1 MMGTC
6 IQQVFAAVCLC
17 TLMAN
22 PAMGQQSLTIA
33 DATTQGLSEFNTE
46 VVLQSTGERQGYVL
60 AIGFDSSVLNATNVS
75 VEGSDVQ
82 NIGAELIAAEV
93 LAEGLTLGVVLDAQ
107 SPFDGQVIPAGQATV
122 GVLTFTPATIATSNL
137 TTQLSFADGVFNS
150 PPLDNL
156 IVQGGLC

>member
-22 PAMGQQSLTIA
+22 PAMGQQSFTIA

-46 VVLQSTGERQGYVL
+46 VVLQSTGETQGYVL

-75 VEGSDVQ
+75 VEGSDVE

-122 GVLTFTPATIATSNL
+122 GVLTFTPATIVIN
-137 TTQLSFADGVFNS
+137 VYRY
-150 PPLDNL
+150 
-156 IVQGGLC
+156 I